1 MFQVNYYIMKFSLPI
16 FIFNFIFI
24 AAYGQTAEVRI
35 DSLMKSKYKPDA
47 PGAVLTIQQHHR
59 TIFERAYGLSDL
71 DSKKQITPDENFNI
85 GSLTKQFTAYALL
98 TLLNEGKFSLNDS
111 IGKFFNLPNS
121 LSGIRISQ
129 MLNHSSGMP
138 DHYLFTDTNKIKH
151 ATDKDVLA
159 AIQHADS
166 LYFPSGTHY
175 RYSNTAY
182 CILGLLIEK
191 LSGISYPAF
200 IQSRI
205 FSPLGIRDANVF
217 QINIPIK
224 NRVIGYDLDSTGKF
238 KKSDSDESIF
248 FSTEA
253 DGGVYISMNN
263 YLKWCEAVESG
274 PLSNSPSIRAAWTG
288 QTCVDTVK
296 NLWYGYG
303 WFIGQQPDS
312 QKIIY
317 HTGFNGGFRTVVFLI
332 PSLDYCITIFSNRSD
347 IDLEDLVSKINNI
360 LSIPDNS
367 FIKSGPL
374 ESFIHTWPIFAP
386 CKETKSFSTLF
397 KKNLNAKDM
406 VLN

>member
-1 MFQVNYYIMKFSLPI
+1 MKFCFPL
-16 FIFNFIFI
+16 FILHFIFI
-24 AAYGQTAEVRI
+24 TAYGQSPENSI
-35 DSLMKSKYKPDA
+35 DSLMKTTYKPDA
-47 PGAVLTIQQHHR
+47 PGAVLAISQHHHI
-59 TIFERAYGLSDL
+59 IFKKAYGLADL
-71 DSKKQITPDENFNI
+71 DSKKQITADDNFNI

-98 TLLNEGKFSLNDS
+98 TLLDEGKFSLQDS
-111 IGKFFNLPNS
+111 IGKFLKLPYPI
-121 LSGIRISQ
+121 SGIKIYQLLS
-129 MLNHSSGMP
+129 HSSGLP
-138 DHYLFTDTNKIKH
+138 DHYHFTDTNRVKH
-151 ATDKDVLA
+151 ATDQDVLFA
-159 AIQHADS
+159 LQSADS
-166 LYFPSGTHY
+166 LSFPSGTHY

-182 CILGLLIEK
+182 CLLGLLIEK
-191 LSGISYPAF
+191 LSHLSYTDF
-200 IQSRI
+200 LQSRI
-205 FSPLGIRDANVF
+205 FAPLGIGDATVF
-217 QINIPIK
+217 KMDKPIK
-224 NRVIGYDLDSTGKF
+224 RRVIGYDPYVNRKF
-238 KKSDSDESIF
+238 KKSDADESIF

-253 DGGVYISMNN
+253 DGGIYISMNN

-274 PLSNSPSIRAAWTG
+274 TLSNSPSIRAAWTG
-288 QTCVDTVK
+288 QTCVDTAR

-303 WFIGQQPDS
+303 WFIRQQPDS

-332 PSLDYCITIFSNRSD
+332 PSLDYCISIFSNRSD
-347 IDLEDLVSKINNI
+347 IDLEDLVSRINNI